1 MLANK
6 KIKRTLLGNIALI
19 VVALVLYLLHY
30 IPLQVFVGVLVA
42 LIILTIGIIISNN
55 NLDKDNK

>member
-6 KIKRTLLGNIALI
+6 KIKRTLLGNIVLI